1 MRNAYEV
8 LQVSPNAEPEVIDA
22 AYRRLAR
29 KYHPDTSSHPDAHS
43 RMQELNWAYEILNDP
58 VSRSRYDRSRQQPP
72 LYQRPAQSPTQA
84 SRPAA
89 EPPHATARPEPH
101 ATPQGRPKVS
111 PKPSLFRRYWY
122 LVALGLLLYLVMS
135 RTNQSALPEKV
146 SSVSGSSSGV
156 NRPTSEIDPYTS
168 CIPWTEAG
176 LHDGEA
182 VCVTGQIVVVTYEFD
197 TLSGANV
204 WTAHFSFD
212 RRHNFTLIS
221 VDTDISN
228 WQSHCVAVYGKLFD
242 RSKIADYVTDSQP
255 SMINSDPYVS
265 RAFTISEAP
274 SSVCE

>member
-58 VSRSRYDRSRQQPP
+58 VSRSRYDRLQQQPP
-72 LYQRPAQSPTQA
+72 PYRQPAQDPTQA
-84 SRPAA
+84 PRPAT
-89 EPPHATARPEPH
+89 EPPHATARPEPR
-101 ATPQGRPKVS
+101 AAPPPRPQDSPKV
-111 PKPSLFRRYWY
+111 SLFRRYWY
-122 LVALGLLLYLVMS
+122 LAALGMLLYLVMS
-135 RTNQSALPEKV
+135 RSNQSALPEEV
-146 SSVSGSSSGV
+146 LSVNSSTSEV
-156 NRPTSEIDPYTS
+156 NRPASQVDPYAP
-168 CIPWTEAG
+168 CIRWTQAG
-176 LHDGEA
+176 LHDGET

-197 TLSGANV
+197 TLSGADV

-212 RRHNFTLIS
+212 RKHDFTLIS

-228 WQSHCVAVYGKLFD
+228 WQSRCVAVYGELFD
-242 RSKIADYVTDSQP
+242 RSKIADYATDSPP

-265 RAFTISEAP
+265 RAFTITEAP